1 MKKNAYVT
9 GYILVIT
16 AALAFAGNNVFA
28 VWVYDGGTKPLAL
41 ITVRNIFALI
51 ALTVMMMIAG
61 RTISLPRPERNAAL
75 GLGLLNS
82 TMAFCLMSAFNHI
95 AVGLAVLI
103 FYLYPV
109 FTGLGAWLLRR
120 EVLNRGIFFGL
131 VGSFAG
137 LALALGDTGGITSMR
152 GMAFAA
158 AAALIMTCVILISG
172 RLLRTDNVRAVTLHM
187 HISGSLMF
195 VVISLIVGDFSLPQT
210 DRGWV
215 GIIAVPVFY
224 TIAVATFF
232 AGIAWIG
239 GVRTSL
245 VMNLEPIASIALGSI
260 LLSQFLSDRQLIGA
274 ALVIA
279 AVTAVKWLNGK
290 KTASKNST

>member
-1 MKKNAYVT
+1 
-9 GYILVIT
+9 
-16 AALAFAGNNVFA
+16 
-28 VWVYDGGTKPLAL
+28 
-41 ITVRNIFALI
+41 
-51 ALTVMMMIAG
+51 
-61 RTISLPRPERNAAL
+61 
-75 GLGLLNS
+75 
-82 TMAFCLMSAFNHI
+82 
-95 AVGLAVLI
+95 
-103 FYLYPV
+103 
-109 FTGLGAWLLRR
+109 
-120 EVLNRGIFFGL
+120 
-131 VGSFAG
+131 
-137 LALALGDTGGITSMR
+137 
-152 GMAFAA
+152 
-158 AAALIMTCVILISG
+158 
-172 RLLRTDNVRAVTLHM
+172 
-187 HISGSLMF
+187 MF

>member
-1 MKKNAYVT
+1 
-9 GYILVIT
+9 
-16 AALAFAGNNVFA
+16 
-28 VWVYDGGTKPLAL
+28 
-41 ITVRNIFALI
+41 
-51 ALTVMMMIAG
+51 
-61 RTISLPRPERNAAL
+61 
-75 GLGLLNS
+75 
-82 TMAFCLMSAFNHI
+82 
-95 AVGLAVLI
+95 
-103 FYLYPV
+103 
-109 FTGLGAWLLRR
+109 
-120 EVLNRGIFFGL
+120 
-131 VGSFAG
+131 
-137 LALALGDTGGITSMR
+137 
-152 GMAFAA
+152 MAFAA

-195 VVISLIVGDFSLPQT
+195 VVISLIVGDFLLPQT